1 MGIKKKRPGL
11 LSVRK
16 ATGLVHIWQLTL
28 RSMTYCPYIV
38 KRILI
43 IRLYRYANKRKSD

>member
-1 MGIKKKRPGL
+1 MGIKKKAPRPA
-11 LSVRK
+11 VRYK
-16 ATGLVHIWQLTL
+16 TTGLVHIWQLTL

-43 IRLYRYANKRKSD
+43 IRSYRYANKRKSD